1 VRVKNWRKEAQPD
14 HRGADSEAGRMAGLS
29 TRAESVEPASVA
41 AVISMP
47 EPVNWPEAART
58 SSWPEARE
66 APGLDRETGS
76 DTGTGR
82 RVGTGSDTGTGR
94 RVGTGS
100 DTGAGRRIGIGIG
113 RRVDTGNDTGVGR
126 RAGRDAHRPAWE
138 QPGEPGH
145 THDPNEVT
153 VQLDGAG
160 REVSGRPAG
169 AAPGGPERSDGPV
182 FVDESGRRSRR
193 YRRLGVIVGI
203 ACAVYAV
210 VIVATLLSGNSSAP
224 WLPVPGQQKDRPA
237 GKVETSPLPA
247 DPARPVS
254 PGSVSGNASQVPRG
268 STPRPPGTGA
278 ASHPSG
284 SAKAPDGSADP
295 KPPAGTGRPRP
306 STGTKGPDPD
316 PEPTVSASEPP
327 GPGPSAGSGGPSA
340 GPSSQP
346 PPAEAPGSG
355 PGTTTVAAPDTG
367 PTATAGPSSSTSES
381 TL

>member
-14 HRGADSEAGRMAGLS
+14 HLRADSEAGRAVGLS
-29 TRAESVEPASVA
+29 TRAEAVEPAAAA
-41 AVISMP
+41 AVISLP

-66 APGLDRETGS
+66 ADGLGREAGGDTGIGHRTGTGTGGNAGAGLRTGS
-76 DTGTGR
+76 DTGTGHR
-82 RVGTGSDTGTGR
+82 IGTGG
-94 RVGTGS
+94 
-100 DTGAGRRIGIGIG
+100 DTGAGLRIGS
-113 RRVDTGNDTGVGR
+113 DT
-126 RAGRDAHRPAWE
+126 HRPAWE

-145 THDPNEVT
+145 SHDPNEVT

-160 REVSGRPAG
+160 REVGRPAG
-169 AAPGGPERSDGPV
+169 AAPSGPERSDGPV

-247 DPARPVS
+247 DPARPPGPGIGSGIAS
-254 PGSVSGNASQVPRG
+254 PVPRG

-284 SAKAPDGSADP
+284 SAKAPDASADP
-295 KPPAGTGRPRP
+295 KPPAGTGRPKP

-316 PEPTVSASEPP
+316 PEPSVPASEPP

-367 PTATAGPSSSTSES
+367 PTATAGPSSSTSET

>member
-1 VRVKNWRKEAQPD
+1 
-14 HRGADSEAGRMAGLS
+14 
-29 TRAESVEPASVA
+29 
-41 AVISMP
+41 MP
-47 EPVNWPEAART
+47 EPVNWPEAAWT

-66 APGLDRETGS
+66 APGPDRETGS
-76 DTGTGR
+76 DTGVGRPVDTG
-82 RVGTGSDTGTGR
+82 GDTGTGR
-94 RVGTGS
+94 RIGIGTG
-100 DTGAGRRIGIGIG
+100 TGRRIGIG
-113 RRVDTGNDTGVGR
+113 T
-126 RAGRDAHRPAWE
+126 HRPAWE

-160 REVSGRPAG
+160 REVSRPAG
-169 AAPGGPERSDGPV
+169 AAPAGPERSDGPV

-247 DPARPVS
+247 DPARPPALGSLPGWVS
-254 PGSVSGNASQVPRG
+254 PAPRG
-268 STPRPPGTGA
+268 TTPRPPGA
-278 ASHPSG
+278 DEAPHPSG
-284 SAKAPDGSADP
+284 SAKAPDTSADP
-295 KPPAGTGRPRP
+295 KPPAGTGRPKP
-306 STGTKGPDPD
+306 STGTKDPGPD
-316 PEPTVSASEPP
+316 PEPSVPASEPP
-327 GPGPSAGSGGPSA
+327 GPGPSAGGGGPSA
-340 GPSSQP
+340 EPSSQP

-355 PGTTTVAAPDTG
+355 PGTTTVAAPDSG
-367 PTATAGPSSSTSES
+367 PTATAGPSSSYSEN